1 MILGVAMNI
10 GIAGAGL
17 MGRLLAWQLL
27 RRGHRV
33 TLFDRDTQ
41 DARASAARVA
51 AAMIAPYSEV
61 AGGERQVFDWGL
73 SALTRWP
80 ELLAEL
86 KQDTGIDVYFQKRGS
101 IVVAHA
107 RDRGNL
113 EHFQS
118 LLQHAVPEH
127 QERVHKLSREKVSEL
142 EPELGTQFDGG
153 LWLEDEG
160 TLDNRELL
168 SALSRAIRTLGG
180 SLKGE
185 WREGVVVAS
194 VSANRIDC
202 GGEIF
207 EFDLAIDARGFGAK
221 PQLHDLRGVRGEV
234 LWVHAPEV
242 NLTRP
247 VRLMH
252 PRYQLYIAPKR
263 DHVYVIGATQIESE
277 SLAPIT
283 VRSSLELQSAL
294 YSVHTGFAEATVL
307 DAFANCRPGFMD
319 NLPRIDCSNRTNGV
333 PGLLRVNGLF
343 RNGYLLSP
351 FMLDMSLQCIAG
363 HVHHPVVRELR
374 LVESVNEQ

>member
-1 MILGVAMNI
+1 MNI

-33 TLFDRDTQ
+33 TLFDRDTVE
-41 DARASAARVA
+41 ARASAARVA

-61 AGGERQVFDWGL
+61 AGGEREVFDWGL

-86 KQDTGIDVYFQKRGS
+86 KDDSGVDVYFQKRGS
-101 IVVAHA
+101 VVIAHA

-113 EHFQS
+113 EHFRKM
-118 LLQHAVPEH
+118 LRHAVPEF
-127 QERVHKLSREKVSEL
+127 QAKVHALDRAQLTGL
-142 EPELGTQFDGG
+142 EPELGEHFDGG

-168 SALSRAIRTLGG
+168 GALSRAIRKLGG
-180 SLKGE
+180 V
-185 WREGVVVAS
+185 WREGMAVDNVAP
-194 VSANRIDC
+194 NRIAC
-202 GGEIF
+202 GEVF

-263 DHVYVIGATQIESE
+263 NHVYVIGATQIESE

-307 DAFANCRPGFMD
+307 DAFANCRPGFLD
-319 NLPRIDCSNRTNGV
+319 NLPRIDRSR
-333 PGLLRVNGLF
+333 GLLRVNGLF

-351 FMLDMSLQCIAG
+351 FMLDMALQCMAG
-363 HVHHPVVRELR
+363 EVRHPVVRQLH
-374 LVESVNEQ
+374 LVDTVNDE